1 MIVINRHLEHCFFTE
16 PENQINTS
24 MNFKQL
30 FILFFICHVGNVFSQ
45 QIITFPASDSILHN
59 NDFTV
64 KVRIPGGQW
73 QNLYEYEALVDM
85 HRVTSSSM
93 VNFDFSGTVEFS
105 VTYNR
110 EKVRTAR
117 IRPLSYGF
125 EPKIK
130 GNTLTF
136 SLSRPCNLS
145 LEVNGDIFHNL
156 QIFTNAP
163 ETYKPDPKDSSVMYF
178 GPGFHTVKNNILH
191 VPSGKM
197 LYLAGGAV
205 LNASISC
212 DSVKDVRICGRG
224 IVYKANDGV
233 GVNFSDNVRIED
245 LVFLNP
251 SHYTVCSGQ
260 STNVK
265 IKNIRSFSAKGW
277 GDGIDLFCNNHVLI
291 EGVFMRN
298 SDDCIAIY
306 GHRWKFYGDCRNV
319 LVRNSTL
326 WADVAHPILIGTH
339 GNPEPGKSEVLE
351 NMKFENIDILNQDE
365 KQINYQGCMAIN
377 VSDENL
383 ARNILFENI
392 RVEDFEQGQLLN
404 LRVTFNKKY
413 AKAPGRGIENIYFK
427 DVSYNGKNANLSII
441 EGYSPERG
449 IKNIVFDG
457 LKINGTEISPKLNKP
472 GYMQYSDFAR
482 FYEGLYVDKIVYKTS
497 QDNVK

>member
-1 MIVINRHLEHCFFTE
+1 MMKKTVVFFLLSISFCL
-16 PENQINTS
+16 NA
-24 MNFKQL
+24 
-30 FILFFICHVGNVFSQ
+30 Q
-45 QIITFPASDSILHN
+45 QIITFPASDSIPHN

-73 QNLYEYEALVDM
+73 QDLYEYQALVDM
-85 HRVTSSSM
+85 HNVTSSSM

-110 EKVRTAR
+110 GKVQTAR

-125 EPKIK
+125 EPRIK
-130 GNTLTF
+130 GKTLSF
-136 SLSRPCNLS
+136 SLSKPCNLS

-163 ETYKPDPKDSSVMYF
+163 ETYKPNSNDASVMYF
-178 GPGFHTVKNNILH
+178 GPGFHKVKNDILH
-191 VPSGKM
+191 VPEGKT

-233 GVNFSDNVRIED
+233 GVNFSDNVQIED

-265 IKNIRSFSAKGW
+265 IKNIRSFSSKGW
-277 GDGIDLFCNNHVLI
+277 GDGIDLFCNNNVLI

-326 WADVAHPILIGTH
+326 WADVAHPIIIGTH
-339 GNPEPGKSEVLE
+339 GNSELGKSELLE
-351 NMKFENIDILNQDE
+351 NMKFENIDILNHDE
-365 KQINYQGCMAIN
+365 KQINYQGCMSIN

-383 ARNILFENI
+383 ARNIVFENI

-413 AKAPGRGIENIYFK
+413 ALAPGRGIENVYFK
-427 DVSYNGKNANLSII
+427 NVSYNGKNANLSII

-449 IKNIVFDG
+449 IKNIVFEG
-457 LKINGTEISPKLNKP
+457 LKINGTEISDKSIKRGHMSL
-472 GYMQYSDFAR
+472 SDFAR
-482 FYEGLYVDKIVYKTS
+482 FYEGLYVEGLVYKPS
-497 QDNVK
+497 QEKVK

>member
-16 PENQINTS
+16 QENQINTS

-45 QIITFPASDSILHN
+45 QIITFPASDSIPHN
-59 NDFTV
+59 NDFAV
-64 KVRIPGGQW
+64 KVRVPGGQW
-73 QNLYEYEALVDM
+73 KNLYEYEALVDM

-125 EPKIK
+125 EPKIR

-163 ETYKPDPKDSSVMYF
+163 ETYKPNPKDSSVIYF
-178 GPGFHTVKNNILH
+178 GPGFHTVKNNVLQI
-191 VPSGKM
+191 PSGKT

-245 LVFLNP
+245 LVFMNP

-277 GDGIDLFCNNHVLI
+277 GDGIDLFCNNNVLI

-413 AKAPGRGIENIYFK
+413 AKAPGRGIENVYFK
-427 DVSYNGKNANLSII
+427 NVSYNGKNANLSII

-449 IKNIVFDG
+449 IKNIVFEG

-482 FYEGLYVDKIVYKTS
+482 FYEGLYVDEIVYKTS
-497 QDNVK
+497 QVE

>member
-1 MIVINRHLEHCFFTE
+1 
-16 PENQINTS
+16 
-24 MNFKQL
+24 MNLKKL
-30 FILFFICHVGNVFSQ
+30 FILLFICYVGNVFSQ
-45 QIITFPASDSILHN
+45 QIITFPVSDSIPHN

-64 KVRIPGGQW
+64 KVRIQGGQW
-73 QNLYEYEALVDM
+73 QDLYEYEALVDM
-85 HRVTSSSM
+85 HHVTSSSM

-110 EKVRTAR
+110 GKVQTAR

-136 SLSRPCNLS
+136 SLSKPCNLS

-163 ETYKPDPKDSSVMYF
+163 ETYKPDPKDSSVIYF
-178 GPGFHTVKNNILH
+178 GPGFHTVKNNILRI
-191 VPSGKM
+191 PSGKT

-233 GVNFSDNVRIED
+233 GVNFSDNVQIED

-251 SHYTVCSGQ
+251 THYTVCSGQ
-260 STNVK
+260 STNVR

-277 GDGIDLFCNNHVLI
+277 GDGIDLFCNNNVLI

-339 GNPEPGKSEVLE
+339 GDTQNPDSLVD
-351 NMKFENIDILNQDE
+351 MKFVNIDILNQNE
-365 KQINYQGCMAIN
+365 NQIDYQGCLALN
-377 VSDENL
+377 AGDDNL
-383 ARNILFENI
+383 IRDIRFENI
-392 RVEDFEQGQLLN
+392 RIGDIIKGQLINFRIMFNHKYN
-404 LRVTFNKKY
+404 LS
-413 AKAPGRGIENIYFK
+413 PGSGIENIYLK
-427 DVSYNGKNANLSII
+427 DISYNGNKANLSII
-441 EGYSPERG
+441 AGYDEARQ
-449 IKNIVFDG
+449 IKNVIFEN
-457 LKINGTEISPKLNKP
+457 LKINGKVISDNMPDKP
-472 GYMQYSDFAR
+472 GF
-482 FYEGLYVDKIVYKTS
+482 YKTG
-497 QDNVK
+497 DMANIFIGEHVEGVKFINSTNTSVAESTSK

>member
-1 MIVINRHLEHCFFTE
+1 MAIIY
-16 PENQINTS
+16 
-24 MNFKQL
+24 
-30 FILFFICHVGNVFSQ
+30 ILIYIQVNLKKILILLLICYAGNMFSQ
-45 QIITFPASDSILHN
+45 QIITFPASDSIPHN

-73 QNLYEYEALVDM
+73 QDLYEYEALVDM
-85 HRVTSSSM
+85 HHVSSSSM

-110 EKVRTAR
+110 GKVQTAR
-117 IRPLSYGF
+117 IRPMSYGF

-130 GNTLTF
+130 GNKLSF
-136 SLSRPCNLS
+136 SLSKPCNLS

-163 ETYKPDPKDSSVMYF
+163 ETFIPDPSDSSVIYF
-178 GPGFHTVKNNILH
+178 GPGFHKVKNDILH
-191 VPSGKM
+191 VSGGKI

-205 LNASISC
+205 LNASIRC
-212 DSVKDVRICGRG
+212 DSVKDVRIGGRG

-233 GVNFSDNVRIED
+233 GVNFSDNVQIED

-251 SHYTVCSGQ
+251 THYSVCSGQ
-260 STNVK
+260 STNVR
-265 IKNIRSFSAKGW
+265 IKNIRSFSVKGW
-277 GDGIDLFCNNHVLI
+277 GDGIDLFCNNNVLI

-306 GHRWKFYGDCRNV
+306 GHRWKFYGDCQNI

-326 WADVAHPILIGTH
+326 WADVAHPIIIGTH
-339 GNPEPGKSEVLE
+339 GNSEPGKSEVLE
-351 NMKFENIDILNQDE
+351 NIKFENIDILNHDE
-365 KQINYQGCMAIN
+365 KQINYQGCMSIN

-383 ARNILFENI
+383 ARNIVFENI

-413 AKAPGRGIENIYFK
+413 ALAPGRGIENIYFK
-427 DVSYNGKNANLSII
+427 NVSYNGTNANLSII

-449 IKNIVFDG
+449 IKNIVFEG
-457 LKINGTEISPKLNKP
+457 LKINGTEISDKSIKRGHMLL
-472 GYMQYSDFAR
+472 SDFAR
-482 FYEGLYVDKIVYKTS
+482 FYEGLYVEGLVYKPSTE
-497 QDNVK
+497 KMK

>member
-1 MIVINRHLEHCFFTE
+1 MMKKTVVFFLLSISFCL
-16 PENQINTS
+16 NA
-24 MNFKQL
+24 
-30 FILFFICHVGNVFSQ
+30 Q
-45 QIITFPASDSILHN
+45 QIITFPASDSIPHN

-73 QNLYEYEALVDM
+73 QDLYEYQALVDM
-85 HRVTSSSM
+85 HNVTSSSM
-93 VNFDFSGTVEFS
+93 VNFDFSGTVDFS

-110 EKVRTAR
+110 GKVQTAR

-130 GNTLTF
+130 GNTLSF
-136 SLSRPCNLS
+136 SLSKPCNLS
-145 LEVNGDIFHNL
+145 LEINGDIFHNL

-163 ETYKPDPKDSSVMYF
+163 ETNKPNPNDGSVMYF
-178 GPGFHTVKNNILH
+178 GPGFHKVKNDILH
-191 VPSGKM
+191 IPSGKM

-233 GVNFSDNVRIED
+233 GVNFSDNVQIED

-265 IKNIRSFSAKGW
+265 IKNIRSFSSKGW
-277 GDGIDLFCNNHVLI
+277 GDGIDLFCNNNVLI

-326 WADVAHPILIGTH
+326 WADVAHPIIIGTH
-339 GNPEPGKSEVLE
+339 GNSEPGKSELLE
-351 NMKFENIDILNQDE
+351 NMKFENIDILNHDE
-365 KQINYQGCMAIN
+365 KQINYQGCMSIN

-383 ARNILFENI
+383 ARNIVFVNI

-413 AKAPGRGIENIYFK
+413 ALAPGRGIENVYFK
-427 DVSYNGKNANLSII
+427 NVSYNGKNANLSII

-449 IKNIVFDG
+449 IKNIVFEG
-457 LKINGTEISPKLNKP
+457 LKINGTEISDKSIKRGHMSL
-472 GYMQYSDFAR
+472 SDFAR
-482 FYEGLYVDKIVYKTS
+482 FYEGLYVEGLVYKPS
-497 QDNVK
+497 QEKVK

>member
-1 MIVINRHLEHCFFTE
+1 MMKKTVVFFLLSISFCL
-16 PENQINTS
+16 NA
-24 MNFKQL
+24 
-30 FILFFICHVGNVFSQ
+30 Q
-45 QIITFPASDSILHN
+45 QIITFPASDSIPHN

-73 QNLYEYEALVDM
+73 QDLYEYQALVDM
-85 HRVTSSSM
+85 HNVTSSSM

-110 EKVRTAR
+110 GKVQTAR

-130 GNTLTF
+130 GNTLSF
-136 SLSRPCNLS
+136 SLSKPCNLS
-145 LEVNGDIFHNL
+145 LEINGDIFHNL

-163 ETYKPDPKDSSVMYF
+163 ETYKPNPNDGSVMYF
-178 GPGFHTVKNNILH
+178 GPGFHKVKNDILH
-191 VPSGKM
+191 IPSGKM

-233 GVNFSDNVRIED
+233 GVNFSDNVQIED

-265 IKNIRSFSAKGW
+265 IKNIRSFSSKGW
-277 GDGIDLFCNNHVLI
+277 GDGIDLFCNNNVLI

-326 WADVAHPILIGTH
+326 WADVAHPIIIGTH
-339 GNPEPGKSEVLE
+339 GNSEPGKSELLE
-351 NMKFENIDILNQDE
+351 NMKFENIDILNHDE
-365 KQINYQGCMAIN
+365 KQINYQGCMSIN

-383 ARNILFENI
+383 ARNIVFVNI

-413 AKAPGRGIENIYFK
+413 ALAPGRGIENVYFK
-427 DVSYNGKNANLSII
+427 NVSYNGKNANLSII

-449 IKNIVFDG
+449 IKNIVFEG
-457 LKINGTEISPKLNKP
+457 LKINGTEISDKSIKRGHMSL
-472 GYMQYSDFAR
+472 SDFAR
-482 FYEGLYVDKIVYKTS
+482 FYEGLYVEGLVYKPS
-497 QDNVK
+497 QEKVK

>member
-1 MIVINRHLEHCFFTE
+1 MMKKTVVFFLLSISFCL
-16 PENQINTS
+16 NA
-24 MNFKQL
+24 
-30 FILFFICHVGNVFSQ
+30 Q
-45 QIITFPASDSILHN
+45 QIITFPASDSIPHN

-73 QNLYEYEALVDM
+73 QDLYEYQALVDM
-85 HRVTSSSM
+85 HNVTSSSM

-110 EKVRTAR
+110 GKVQTAR

-130 GNTLTF
+130 GNTLSF
-136 SLSRPCNLS
+136 SLSKPCNLS
-145 LEVNGDIFHNL
+145 LEINGDIFHNL

-163 ETYKPDPKDSSVMYF
+163 ETNKPNPNDGSVMYF
-178 GPGFHTVKNNILH
+178 GPGFHKVKNDILH
-191 VPSGKM
+191 IPSGKM

-233 GVNFSDNVRIED
+233 GVNFSDNVQIED

-265 IKNIRSFSAKGW
+265 IKNIRSFSSKGW
-277 GDGIDLFCNNHVLI
+277 GDGIDLFCNNNVLI

-319 LVRNSTL
+319 SVRNSTL
-326 WADVAHPILIGTH
+326 WADVAHPIIIGTH
-339 GNPEPGKSEVLE
+339 GNSEQGKSELLE
-351 NMKFENIDILNQDE
+351 NMKFENIDILNHDE
-365 KQINYQGCMAIN
+365 KQINYQGCMSIN

-383 ARNILFENI
+383 ARNIVFENI

-413 AKAPGRGIENIYFK
+413 ALAPGRGIENVYFK
-427 DVSYNGKNANLSII
+427 NVSYNGKNANLSII

-449 IKNIVFDG
+449 IKNIVFEG
-457 LKINGTEISPKLNKP
+457 LKINGTEISDKSIKRGHMSL
-472 GYMQYSDFAR
+472 SDFAR
-482 FYEGLYVDKIVYKTS
+482 FYEGLYVEGLVYKPS
-497 QDNVK
+497 QEKVK